1 MWVVMTVAMMLP
13 SLTPMLWRYRQA
25 VGRAGGTQLGR
36 LTAVTGV
43 GYFSVWAV
51 VGVVAFP
58 LGTALAAIAMRDPA
72 LARAVPV
79 IVGMVVLIAGL
90 LQHTRWKA
98 RHLEFCREPSGDGGT
113 LPAGAGAAWRHG
125 LCLGAHCTHSC
136 AGLTAV
142 ILALGVM
149 DVRVMVAVAAAITA
163 ERLAPNGE
171 RAART
176 IGVVVVAVGVFVI
189 ARTAGLV

>member
-51 VGVVAFP
+51 AGVVAFP
-58 LGTALAAIAMRDPA
+58 LGAALAAIAMREPA
-72 LARAVPV
+72 LARAVPM
-79 IVGMVVLIAGL
+79 IVGMVVLTAGL

-98 RHLEFCREPSGDGGT
+98 RHLGFCREAAHGGT
-113 LPAGAGAAWRHG
+113 LPTDAGAAWRHG
-125 LCLGAHCTHSC
+125 LCLGAHCIHSC